1 MGRVFSFQM
10 KFTYNHSIKYKTPR
24 EWDSLKFRNLTTT
37 YLHLNSLNSCGI
49 DDDSSVPFLTFN
61 QFIKTHKLNPS
72 QYNNPLTEDRK
83 VIHNEVFRLY
93 NKGLGYKRIH
103 RNMVE
108 NGFKVAKSSTTIDC
122 IIKKRLKREAFLNQ
136 PITNEYR
143 NYDIEFLRVE

>member
-1 MGRVFSFQM
+1 MELFNG
-10 KFTYNHSIKYKTPR
+10 
-24 EWDSLKFRNLTTT
+24 
-37 YLHLNSLNSCGI
+37 CGI

-72 QYNNPLTEDRK
+72 QYNNPLSEDRK

-103 RNMVE
+103 RNMVK
-108 NGFKVAKSSTTIDC
+108 NGFDVAKSSTAIDS

-136 PITNEYR
+136 PIIDIYR
-143 NYDIEFLRVE
+143 NFEIQFLKVFKE

>member
-1 MGRVFSFQM
+1 MKVVFVLYRQKKHPHTELF
-10 KFTYNHSIKYKTPR
+10 YR
-24 EWDSLKFRNLTTT
+24 
-37 YLHLNSLNSCGI
+37 CGI

-108 NGFKVAKSSTTIDC
+108 NGFDVAKSSTAIDS

-143 NYDIEFLRVE
+143 NYDIEFLKVEL

>member
-1 MGRVFSFQM
+1 M
-10 KFTYNHSIKYKTPR
+10 I
-24 EWDSLKFRNLTTT
+24 NLT
-37 YLHLNSLNSCGI
+37 LHRSLNHCGI

-72 QYNNPLTEDRK
+72 QYNNPLSEDRK

-108 NGFKVAKSSTTIDC
+108 NGFDVAKSSTTIDS
-122 IIKKRLKREAFLNQ
+122 IIKKRLKREVFLNQ

-143 NYDIEFLRVE
+143 NYDIEFLRVSD

>member
-1 MGRVFSFQM
+1 MRCLNFHQ
-10 KFTYNHSIKYKTPR
+10 KKYDITKLLDCCR
-24 EWDSLKFRNLTTT
+24 
-37 YLHLNSLNSCGI
+37 I

-103 RNMVE
+103 RNMVK
-108 NGFKVAKSSTTIDC
+108 NGFDVAKSSTAIDS

-136 PITNEYR
+136 PIIDIYR
-143 NYDIEFLRVE
+143 NFEIQFLKVFKE

>member
-1 MGRVFSFQM
+1 LELFNGS
-10 KFTYNHSIKYKTPR
+10 
-24 EWDSLKFRNLTTT
+24 
-37 YLHLNSLNSCGI
+37 GI
-49 DDDSSVPFLTFN
+49 DDDSSVPFLTYN

-72 QYNNPLTEDRK
+72 QYNNPLSEDRK

-108 NGFKVAKSSTTIDC
+108 NGFDVAKSSTAIDS

-136 PITNEYR
+136 PITNEYS
-143 NYDIEFLRVE
+143 NYDIEFLRVSD